1 MKKASVLLILIGFA
15 LITMLSGC
23 QNSNS
28 RFDNSSVINNSI
40 VTGERNSS
48 QADMPDHSSSESI
61 EMSSESS
68 STFDSSSDI
77 NNSVI
82 ESENSSSQTDIS
94 DPLSPESD
102 ETSSESNSSDNY
114 NSSSPDDNSDDNKLE
129 FGNVDIIDG
138 LLELD
143 SEGQARGEIEAGH
156 KIDYRKATLAKGSS
170 ITFNVNCK
178 QELTYI
184 KITLTERKTEERL
197 EGNVISKGE
206 LTFEIESG
214 GEYVVTIENCSQKGT
229 YFTIEYRIS
238 DNTVTV

>member
-1 MKKASVLLILIGFA
+1 MKKTYILLILIGFTSIS
-15 LITMLSGC
+15 LFSGC
-23 QNSNS
+23 QNPN
-28 RFDNSSVINNSI
+28 
-40 VTGERNSS
+40 
-48 QADMPDHSSSESI
+48 
-61 EMSSESS
+61 
-68 STFDSSSDI
+68 STFDSNSDV

-82 ESENSSSQTDIS
+82 ESANSSSQTDIS
-94 DPLSPESD
+94 DPSSPESD
-102 ETSSESNSSDNY
+102 ETSYESGSSDNY
-114 NSSSPDDNSDDNKLE
+114 NSSSPDFNTDDNNKLE

-178 QELTYI
+178 QELTDI

-197 EGNVISKGE
+197 EGNVIGKGE
-206 LTFEIESG
+206 LTFEIKSG

-238 DNTVTV
+238 DNIVTV

>member
-1 MKKASVLLILIGFA
+1 MKKTSILLILIGFTS
-15 LITMLSGC
+15 ISILSGC

-28 RFDNSSVINNSI
+28 SFDNSSVINNSI
-40 VTGERNSS
+40 MTGESNSS

-61 EMSSESS
+61 
-68 STFDSSSDI
+68 
-77 NNSVI
+77 
-82 ESENSSSQTDIS
+82 
-94 DPLSPESD
+94 

-114 NSSSPDDNSDDNKLE
+114 NSSSPDFNTDDNKLE

-143 SEGQARGEIEAGH
+143 SQGQARGEIEAGH

-178 QELTYI
+178 QELTDI

-197 EGNVISKGE
+197 EGNVIGKGE

>member
-1 MKKASVLLILIGFA
+1 MKKLYILLILIGFTSIA
-15 LITMLSGC
+15 LLSGC
-23 QNSNS
+23 QNPN
-28 RFDNSSVINNSI
+28 
-40 VTGERNSS
+40 
-48 QADMPDHSSSESI
+48 
-61 EMSSESS
+61 
-68 STFDSSSDI
+68 STFDSSSYI

-82 ESENSSSQTDIS
+82 ESENSSSQAEMP
-94 DPLSPESD
+94 DPSSPESD
-102 ETSSESNSSDNY
+102 ETSSESNSSDNF
-114 NSSSPDDNSDDNKLE
+114 NSSSPDLNSDDNKLE

-156 KIDYRKATLAKGSS
+156 KIDYRKAMLAKGSS

-178 QELTYI
+178 QELTDI

-197 EGNVISKGE
+197 EGNIISKGE
-206 LTFEIESG
+206 LTFEIKSG